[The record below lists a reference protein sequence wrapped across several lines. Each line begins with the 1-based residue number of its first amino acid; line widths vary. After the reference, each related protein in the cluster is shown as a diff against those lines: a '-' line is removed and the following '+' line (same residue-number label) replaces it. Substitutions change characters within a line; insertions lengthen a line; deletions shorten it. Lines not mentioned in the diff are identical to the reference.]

1 MPDFIAS
8 TRAIK
13 GSSFSSELGST
24 IFLKIKDEWNPG
36 CSHELHSYTPNE
48 NVRTLSNV
56 KRGGLAQRADRFKL
70 PENALAKAGGVEC
83 AARFHKTDPVTI
95 PVVDPIS
102 HGLVCRRC
110 RLPQGPH
117 LHPRVLWTA
126 MSLQH
131 EWPSRLLASRRN
143 DSKFQP
149 SYDRPL
155 ERPMLDFDETAKFI
169 RPHFLVS

>member
-24 IFLKIKDEWNPG
+24 IVLKIMDEWNPG
-36 CSHELHSYTPNE
+36 CSHEIHSCTSNE

-56 KRGGLAQRADRFKL
+56 KRGGLARRADRFKL

-83 AARFHKTDPVTI
+83 AALFHKAYPVTI

-102 HGLVCRRC
+102 HGWYADDAVFLKDLTFTLECDG
-110 RLPQGPH
+110 PQCH
-117 LHPRVLWTA
+117 CNTSDHP
-126 MSLQH
+126 
-131 EWPSRLLASRRN
+131 
-143 DSKFQP
+143 DS
-149 SYDRPL
+149 
-155 ERPMLDFDETAKFI
+155 
-169 RPHFLVS
+169 